1 MLVDEVKITIT
12 AGKGGDGA
20 VHFSSSRHNP
30 KGGPDGGNG
39 GKGGNVYLQAVRD
52 IMRLKKYKAQT
63 RFQAQ
68 NGQRGADKDKTG
80 ANGQDLILKIPAG
93 TQIEIIEK
101 NETHDL
107 TRSDQK
113 ILVAIGGK
121 GGRGNT
127 AFKSS
132 RNTTPRQFDFG
143 KEGESFTLALHLKLI
158 ADFGFIGLPN
168 AGKSSLLNALTK
180 ARARVAAYPFT
191 TLEPNL
197 GVLPNGLIIADIPGL
212 IGGASKGKG
221 LGHKFLKHVE
231 RTKILLHCLSSE
243 SLDLEKDYRIIRQ
256 ELSDFNPLL
265 SKKKEL
271 LLLTKTDLL
280 TTKEIKEKLKTLKKL
295 NPSTYPVSIHQTS
308 LLKKTS
314 DLICRL

>member
-1 MLVDEVKITIT
+1 MLVDEAKITIT

-20 VHFSSSRHNP
+20 VHFSSNRHNP

-39 GKGGNVYLQAVRD
+39 GKGGDIYLHAARD
-52 IMRLKKYKAQT
+52 IMLLKKYKAQT

-68 NGQRGADKDKTG
+68 NGQRGGDKDKTG
-80 ANGQDLILKIPAG
+80 AGGQDLILKIPIG
-93 TQIEIIEK
+93 TQVEVIEK
-101 NETHDL
+101 KETHDL
-107 TRSDQK
+107 TRSGQE
-113 ILVAIGGK
+113 ILIAAGGK

-132 RNTTPRQFDFG
+132 RNTTPRQSDFG
-143 KEGESFTLALHLKLI
+143 KEGEFFTLAFHLKLI

-197 GVLPNGLIIADIPGL
+197 GVLPNGLVVADIPGL
-212 IGGASKGKG
+212 IEGASGGKG
-221 LGHKFLKHVE
+221 LGHKFLKHIE
-231 RTKILLHCLSSE
+231 RTKTLLHCLSSE

-256 ELSDFNPLL
+256 ELTDFNPLL

-271 LLLTKTDLL
+271 LILTKTDLL
-280 TTKEIKEKLKTLKKL
+280 TTKEIKEKLKVLKKL
-295 NPSTYPVSIHQTS
+295 NPSSHSTSIHKPD

-314 DLICRL
+314 DLICQL

>member
-1 MLVDEVKITIT
+1 MLIDEAKITIT

-39 GKGGNVYLQAVRD
+39 GQGGDVYLQAVRD

-63 RFQAQ
+63 RFQAE
-68 NGQRGADKDKTG
+68 NGKRGADKDKTG

-93 TQIEIIEK
+93 TQVEIIEK
-101 NETHDL
+101 NKIHDL
-107 TRSDQK
+107 VRSGQK
-113 ILVAIGGK
+113 VLVATGGR

-158 ADFGFIGLPN
+158 ADLGFIGLPN

-180 ARARVAAYPFT
+180 AHARVAAYPFT

-197 GVLPNGLIIADIPGL
+197 GVLPNGLILADIPGL
-212 IGGASKGKG
+212 IEGASKGKG
-221 LGHKFLKHVE
+221 LGHKFLKHIE

-265 SKKKEL
+265 LKKKEIL
-271 LLLTKTDLL
+271 FLTKTDLL
-280 TTKEIKEKLKTLKKL
+280 TTKKTKEKLKILKKL
-295 NPSTYPVSIHQTS
+295 NPSTYPTSIHQNT